1 MQKSRMLFGI
11 SSTKDRSKVR
21 MHGTIIEFLLLLIA
35 HSAAGIYSST
45 LKYSKRITYII
56 WGTWVVIQ
64 AGILLL
70 TEYVLTNWTFQF
82 LFGFLFPLVGQ
93 YAIFII
99 TTKGKLTQR
108 IFTILTYSIFFCIVM
123 SMFTIIR
130 GTFQGLHW
138 SLTAL
143 IQAVLLAVIIF
154 YFLRYVCP
162 LCRSASKNITKGWIQ
177 LIFTN
182 IVFIITIVLSSVFPV
197 RLTSFNDP
205 AFITFVF
212 LSISIM
218 AVYPVIF
225 KSINSMSEAAEKK
238 EVETQNKLLVAQ
250 IEAETAQLAADSQA
264 RHDRRHH
271 NLVMLEFANN
281 NDIESVRE
289 YLKSL
294 ADSDS
299 VAQGNVRYC
308 ENMTVNTVLTVYERR
323 ARKHGIAVNIRAVVS
338 RDIAITPRD
347 LVIVIA
353 NVFENAINA
362 VSKLKSSC
370 DYINVTVRDDA
381 KRLLVIVDNP
391 CKEKMTFDDSSYG
404 IGIRSVISTVEKY
417 EGMYDFTAKDGIFS
431 AKISLNL

>member
-1 MQKSRMLFGI
+1 
-11 SSTKDRSKVR
+11 